1 MKFTYSQRK
10 MKVVALV
17 ALPLVLA
24 GSIVRSRVL
33 LPGDLIGTWE
43 TKSDISSYAETF
55 DGYGNYQ
62 GVLRFT
68 LANGYV
74 EKIDTYAKYH
84 CEGNTIQG
92 DNVRVYE
99 NGHPYCFE
107 NGGFCDY
114 DEPKQPFSMTM
125 QFRLWNRMSFVS
137 KDKRSPDSADVLTKI
152 K

>member
-1 MKFTYSQRK
+1 MKFTHRQRK

-24 GSIVRSRVL
+24 GIIVRSRVL
-33 LPGDLIGTWE
+33 LPGDLTGTWE
-43 TKSDISSYAETF
+43 TKSDISSYTETF
-55 DGYGNYQ
+55 DGYGNYY
-62 GVLRFT
+62 GVDKIPQ
-68 LANGYV
+68 ANGYIEV
-74 EKIDTYAKYH
+74 IESYAKYH
-84 CEGNTIQG
+84 CEGNTIRV

-114 DEPKQPFSMTM
+114 DEPKQPFSVTM
-125 QFRLWNRMSFVS
+125 QFQFWNRMAVVS
-137 KDKRSPDSADVLTKI
+137 KLKNWPDSTDVMTKI